1 MVGISFIYRTFLELN
16 LQSHLLALILAL
28 NHEVLKLDL
37 LMLELFC
44 IIEDVSLGSS
54 LILGLMSAH

>member
-1 MVGISFIYRTFLELN
+1 MVGISFVYRTFLEFN
-16 LQSHLLALILAL
+16 LQTHLLALILAL
-28 NHEVLKLDL
+28 NNEVLKLDF

-44 IIEDVSLGSS
+44 IIEDVSLGSG